1 MKILNEFIKKNHD
14 LVDQMKA
21 CSYSY
26 DKNNLNLH
34 HLEGDVWTHTM
45 MAYTNTVKY
54 KCSNIVKWAVILHD
68 IGRIYT
74 RNENK
79 KHKRISFG
87 NFEGVSV
94 FTSIDVLNKT
104 DLTHDEK
111 IKIFKIIS
119 YQYTIID
126 HIKYNKPSIKKL
138 LSKFQYEENIL
149 EELAQYARCD
159 LLGRKI
165 SQSKINMYNKKNMQ
179 DFITYTK
186 NIKQNKKILMTKKYS
201 ITILVGPPCSKK
213 STWVEANRGDSIII
227 NRDSCVEEI
236 GRKYNK
242 NNYDEAYYYMRD
254 NKNIKDEVDAL
265 DDKKGIEAK
274 NSKNKNIIIDNPNLS
289 IKNRR
294 KWIDAFKVTHVIKL
308 IVFLPSFEQLQ
319 KCSKERGKKINKN
332 ISRQNFIN
340 KFKLFNFPLLN
351 EGIDYITYKK

>member
-1 MKILNEFIKKNHD
+1 MHILNKFIKNNPD

-21 CSYSY
+21 CYYAY
-26 DKNNLNLH
+26 DKDNLNLH

-45 MAYTNTVKY
+45 MAYTNAVKY
-54 KCSNIVKWAVILHD
+54 KCSDIVKWAVILHD

-74 RNENK
+74 RSENK
-79 KHKRISFG
+79 EHKRVSFG

-94 FTSIDVLNKT
+94 FTSIDILNKT
-104 DLTHDEK
+104 DLTDDEK

-126 HIKYNKPSIKKL
+126 YLKYNKPSIKKL
-138 LSKFQYEENIL
+138 LSKFKYEENIL

-165 SQSKINMYNKKNMQ
+165 SQSRISMYNKKNMQ
-179 DFITYTK
+179 EFITYTK
-186 NIKQNKKILMTKKYS
+186 TIKQNTKDLSTKKN
-201 ITILVGPPCSKK
+201 IVTILVGPPCSKK
-213 STWVEANRGDSIII
+213 STWVEANAGDAIVI

-236 GRKYNK
+236 GKKYNK
-242 NNYDEAYYYMRD
+242 NSYDEAYYYMRD
-254 NKNIKDEVDAL
+254 NQNIKDEVDTL
-265 DDKKGIEAK
+265 DDKKDTEAK

-289 IKNRR
+289 LKNRR
-294 KWIDAFKVTHVIKL
+294 EWIDAFKVTHIIKL

-319 KCSKERGKKINKN
+319 KCSKERGEKINKN

-351 EGIDYITYKK
+351 EGIDYISYKK